1 MHNHNQNDAELKTLV
16 EYLVQN
22 DQRQHAL
29 TLLHEMITTHDIEIR
44 VKEENTTYPIRNKEN
59 NDIHSAFKSFSHS
72 FTIDGLHLE
81 TDIDLQWNP
90 DQLIFLYLDFI
101 IHSFHNSNKK
111 INTKSNHE
119 ITNSIRQPE
128 KELNQQE
135 KSDLSFIVAN
145 LFQNT
150 TENEIFTFQ
159 AIDSFCSLV
168 KRNQRA
174 KESKTIQSFEESGSA
189 RILQA
194 TLANVAERAF
204 PAFVRGVRARNRIFY
219 HIHDCAAV
227 IQERKWQEQMTIKF
241 LFGLYEYSGGID
253 SPVWMEHTTRET

>member
-1 MHNHNQNDAELKTLV
+1 MKKEEIHQKTKDEINSLI
-16 EYLVQN
+16 EAGQL
-22 DQRQHAL
+22 DQVFDFL
-29 TLLHEMITTHDIEIR
+29 YKKNNPDEIEI
-44 VKEENTTYPIRNKEN
+44 KIKIGNNIYHIRNKEN
-59 NDIHSAFKSFSHS
+59 NDIHSAHELSNYLLI
-72 FTIDGLHLE
+72 IDDIALE
-81 TDIDLQWNP
+81 ENIYFQWNP
-90 DQLIFLYLDFI
+90 DHLIFLYLDFI
-101 IHSFHNSNKK
+101 IHSFYNSNKK
-111 INTKSNHE
+111 INTKPNHE
-119 ITNSIRQPE
+119 IINSIRQIE
-128 KELNQQE
+128 KELNQQK

-150 TENEIFTFQ
+150 TENEIFIFQ

-168 KRNQRA
+168 MRNQIA

-194 TLANVAERAF
+194 TLANVAEQAM

-227 IQERKWQEQMTIKF
+227 IQELKWQEQMTIKF